1 MRIVI
6 ALAVL
11 GILGAFAPTDADAHG
26 RRSLRRHVH
35 KNHVKR
41 FGGLRVGP
49 CTEGTFDTDG
59 DGTLSD
65 DEITAARDA
74 RKARILAEHDGDG
87 DGELS
92 DEERAAARAAH
103 QAAHEARHA
112 ERVAEYDTNED
123 GELSDE
129 ERAAA
134 KAART
139 AARLEEFDGDGDGEL
154 SDEEAAAA
162 RAARCAAKDMDE
174 EEDEGEELVLALALS
189 LDFLRGDADQ
199 NETINIGD
207 PISVLNF
214 LFLGGP
220 SSTCLDAADANDD
233 GVLDLAD
240 PTTTLS
246 SLFLGTGPLPAPVES
261 PGYDPTVDGL
271 TCDGLVSSGL

>member
-87 DGELS
+87 
-92 DEERAAARAAH
+92 
-103 QAAHEARHA
+103 
-112 ERVAEYDTNED
+112 D